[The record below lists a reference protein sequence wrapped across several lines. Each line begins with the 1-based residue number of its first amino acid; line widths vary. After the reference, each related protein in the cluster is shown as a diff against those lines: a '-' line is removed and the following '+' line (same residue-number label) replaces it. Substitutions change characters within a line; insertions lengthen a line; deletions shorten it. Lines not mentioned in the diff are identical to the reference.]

1 MHIQYSISCCN
12 NLCTHC
18 LTSVRTRPSP
28 HRTTRTDATAYRENF
43 LRQRSGGDDIY
54 CSFAL
59 CQYLPSHTNVQKR
72 QQATVYLD
80 IQIESIDKAW
90 LWDKNKHIYYYCFF
104 GEGTSWTLWRGSLIP
119 TLRASL
125 RLTKASIAPTIRWSR
140 GKFPSDGS

>member
-1 MHIQYSISCCN
+1 MYAPIVWPRWEHAHRLTEQPEPTRQPTAKIFCDNAVVEMTFIVHSHFANIS
-12 NLCTHC
+12 
-18 LTSVRTRPSP
+18 RR
-28 HRTTRTDATAYRENF
+28 
-43 LRQRSGGDDIY
+43 I
-54 CSFAL
+54 
-59 CQYLPSHTNVQKR
+59 QKR